1 MASLHDR
8 NSDCL
13 LGLPLMTNRP
23 ANSVAWGKDWSVGL
37 RLWIDREGHA
47 VLGQGRAELL
57 AGIDRWH
64 SISAAAREM
73 GMSYRRAWLLVQAI
87 NEAAGEPFVE
97 AAVGGKQG
105 GGARLT
111 ERGRMAVATFTEL
124 NRELRSAA
132 AVTLPNLL
140 QVTPDASTTV
150 HLAAAIS
157 LQEVVGQLLTEY
169 ALHRPTTTVRAIFGA
184 SNELAE
190 HLLSGAPGDLF
201 LSADAS
207 HLDRL
212 EATAL
217 ADPRSRR
224 PLARNGLALVAA
236 SGKTFAIR
244 KMADLLNA
252 PFEHIALADP
262 ACPLGKCSKTW
273 LKQQGL
279 YGKLLP
285 RAVQVDNS
293 RGVLSAL
300 HGGRADVGLAFASD
314 AADGKDCQVLLRARP
329 QQASVEY
336 AGIALRR
343 GHETEA
349 RELLDFIASPTTW
362 ACFRRCG
369 FQPVG

>member
-1 MASLHDR
+1 
-8 NSDCL
+8 
-13 LGLPLMTNRP
+13 MTSRP
-23 ANSVAWGKDWSVGL
+23 SKTIAWGKDWSVGL
-37 RLWIDREGHA
+37 RVWIDREGHA

-73 GMSYRRAWLLVQAI
+73 GMSYRRAWLLVQAV

-111 ERGRMAVATFTEL
+111 ERGRTAVAMFTEL
-124 NRELRSAA
+124 HRELRSAA
-132 AVTLPNLL
+132 ATTLPKLL
-140 QVTPDASTTV
+140 QVTPDTTTLL

-169 ALHRPTTTVRAIFGA
+169 ALHKPATTVRAIFGA

-201 LSADAS
+201 LSADGS
-207 HLDRL
+207 HLDAL
-212 EATAL
+212 EAAGL

-224 PLARNGLALVAA
+224 TLARNGLAVVAA
-236 SGKTFAIR
+236 GGKTFSIR
-244 KMADLLNA
+244 KPADLLET
-252 PFEHIALADP
+252 PFKHIALADA
-262 ACPLGKCSKTW
+262 ACPLGKCSKAY
-273 LKQQGL
+273 LEHLGL
-279 YGKLLP
+279 YEKLLP
-285 RAVQVDNS
+285 RAVHVDNS

-300 HGGRADVGLAFASD
+300 HSGRADVGLAFTSD
-314 AADGKDCQVLLRARP
+314 TVLGGDCQILLRARP

-336 AGIALRR
+336 AGAALRS
-343 GHETEA
+343 GHEADA
-349 RELLDFIASPTTW
+349 RALLDFISSPTAW
-362 ACFRRCG
+362 SCFRHCG
-369 FQPVG
+369 FQPVAKD